1 MIRLGAMWT
10 SSEEMMNATVL
21 VWAQFVLCVAV
32 IAVAGARLVRH
43 GDAIAAIT
51 GLSRN
56 WVGVMLIATVT
67 SLPELVTGLSAVTV
81 AGAPDI
87 AIGDA
92 LGSCIFNLAIL
103 AVVDL
108 LHREGSVYAR
118 ASTGHVLSAAF
129 GIVLLATA
137 GLAIVL
143 SARGAMPSIGHVSLG
158 SIGLL
163 ALYILTLR
171 QIHRAEQS
179 PARSDEPMG
188 KRPRTAL
195 RRALAGYF
203 AAAAIV
209 LAAGVWLPL
218 VGVQLAESMGW
229 SQTLVGTLFIA
240 FATSVPE
247 LATTL
252 GAVRM
257 GAVDL
262 ALGNLLGSN
271 LFDLLIVALDDLAYL
286 RGPIF
291 AGIGPTHAASAL
303 VACMMSAAV
312 IVALVSR
319 PSGRVLRTVSWASV
333 SLVALYVI
341 NAFVQFGGAG

>member
-1 MIRLGAMWT
+1 MDSTLI
-10 SSEEMMNATVL
+10 
-21 VWAQFVLCVAV
+21 VWAQFILCVAV
-32 IAVAGARLVRH
+32 IAMAGARLVHH
-43 GDAIAAIT
+43 GDKIAMLT

-56 WVGVMLIATVT
+56 WVGVILIATVT

-118 ASTGHVLSAAF
+118 AGTGHVLSAAF

-143 SARGAMPSIGHVSLG
+143 SARGAMPSIGHVSVA
-158 SIGLL
+158 SVGLL
-163 ALYILTLR
+163 ALYMLALR

-179 PARSDEPMG
+179 QARPGEPMG
-188 KRPRTAL
+188 ARPQMAL
-195 RRALAGYF
+195 RRALTGYF
-203 AAAAIV
+203 ASAAVV

-218 VGVQLAESMGW
+218 VGVQLAEAMGW
-229 SQTLVGTLFIA
+229 SQSLVGTLFVA

-291 AGIGPTHAASAL
+291 AGIGHTHAASAL

-341 NAFVQFGGAG
+341 NAFVQFGGSAG